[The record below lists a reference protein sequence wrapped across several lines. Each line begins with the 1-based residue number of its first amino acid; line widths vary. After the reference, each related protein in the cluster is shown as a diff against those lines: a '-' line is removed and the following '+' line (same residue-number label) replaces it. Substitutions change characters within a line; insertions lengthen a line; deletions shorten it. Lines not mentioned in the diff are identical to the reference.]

1 MVLAQGQATA
11 RQWLEILQRH
21 ANRSRLVG
29 LKMEQHPFDFA
40 ALERYRRVLRR
51 IETERRIPHFEN
63 HAVAS
68 WLRKERVFVES
79 VR

>member
-1 MVLAQGQATA
+1 
-11 RQWLEILQRH
+11 
-21 ANRSRLVG
+21 
-29 LKMEQHPFDFA
+29 MEQHPFDFA